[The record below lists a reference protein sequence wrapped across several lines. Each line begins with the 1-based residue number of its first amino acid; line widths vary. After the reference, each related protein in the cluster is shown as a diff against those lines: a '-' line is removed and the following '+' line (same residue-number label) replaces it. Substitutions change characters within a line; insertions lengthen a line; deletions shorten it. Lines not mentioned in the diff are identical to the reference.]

1 MYALF
6 GANIAHIVLN
16 WKEDVVIFR
25 RSAHGQPLRPVS
37 KKYARWG
44 RSIRA
49 VILGFWVLSE
59 IGYAF
64 HEKILKC
71 KAWNISSDAEETLN
85 DFDQCWDNKLRNETN
100 KRGNDESGDEMYR
113 WWCKTETSYSAHIY
127 GFLAGTKDVF
137 IINKWC
143 FLKM

>member
-6 GANIAHIVLN
+6 GANIAHIILN

-44 RSIRA
+44 RAIRA
-49 VILGFWVLSE
+49 VVLVFWVFSE

-71 KAWNISSDAEETLN
+71 RGWSTPSDAEESLN
-85 DFDQCWDNKLRNETN
+85 DFDQCWNDNFEN
-100 KRGNDESGDEMYR
+100 KTYKTESDDAAYR
-113 WWCKTETSYSAHIY
+113 WWCKTETSY
-127 GFLAGTKDVF
+127 TDF
-137 IINKWC
+137 IK
-143 FLKM
+143 